1 MNIVFN
7 HSILVISG
15 VIFAIG
21 VVLLIL
27 ANGPNGRS
35 GKTMRRMGFILSGF
49 ALIAFTLSYLLDVLS
64 MNI

>member
-7 HSILVISG
+7 HSILAISG

-21 VVLLIL
+21 IVLLII
-27 ANGPNGRS
+27 ANGRS

-49 ALIAFTLSYLLDVLS
+49 ALIAFTVSYVLDVLS
-64 MNI
+64 MNT

>member
-1 MNIVFN
+1 MDIVMN

-21 VVLLIL
+21 IVLLLL
-27 ANGPNGRS
+27 ANGNS

-49 ALIAFTLSYLLDVLS
+49 ALIAFTLFFFLDVLQRTL
-64 MNI
+64 NF